1 LMGLQPSGELVS
13 AMNAVGFD
21 WPRGDE
27 DKLFEMG
34 QAWIRFADRLRGGT
48 EAATA
53 HAQTVWQVN
62 VSETTAS
69 FEQAWK
75 AADSP
80 VGNLSDAAT
89 TVELVGVGLMVCAG
103 IVLALKLSVI
113 TQLIILIVQIAQAI
127 ATSVPTAGASLLEI
141 PVFRTITKLILDR
154 LQDLAISK
162 VLG

>member
-1 LMGLQPSGELVS
+1 MGLQLSGELVS
-13 AMNAVGFD
+13 AMNVVGFD

-34 QAWIRFADRLRGGT
+34 QAWVRFADRLRGGT
-48 EAATA
+48 EAMTA

-62 VSETTAS
+62 VSDTTSA

-80 VGNLSDAAT
+80 VSNLDDAAT

-103 IVLALKLSVI
+103 IVLALKLSAI
-113 TQLIILIVQIAQAI
+113 TQLIILIVQIAQAVVT
-127 ATSVPTAGASLLEI
+127 AVPTAGASLAEI
-141 PVFRTITKLILDR
+141 PIFRAITKLILDR
-154 LQDLAISK
+154 LQDMAISK

>member
-1 LMGLQPSGELVS
+1 MQLSGELVS

-34 QAWIRFADRLRGGT
+34 QAWVRFAGTLRGGT
-48 EAATA
+48 EATTT
-53 HAQTVWQVN
+53 HAQNVWQVN
-62 VSETTAS
+62 VSETTSA
-69 FEQAWK
+69 FEQAWM
-75 AADSP
+75 AVDGPAS
-80 VGNLSDAAT
+80 NLRDAAT

-103 IVLALKLSVI
+103 IVLALKLSAI

-141 PVFRTITKLILDR
+141 PVFRAITKLILDR
-154 LQDLAISK
+154 LQDMAISK